1 MPDLQGQGQCDQ
13 KLKEISGSRS
23 YLFSGDKEEI
33 ATIPDRDDQIKN
45 NPDRVYSIDL
55 NSDLSSDL
63 TSKEKTLDHVR
74 VLEQE
79 EALART
85 GIFPEDLAKYQDFL
99 AKAGQMPGQML
110 HLDYRLITDTGQIH
124 YVRESLWTCER
135 EGKIR
140 GEAFITDISD
150 LMRANEDLR
159 FLNETIPCGF
169 LKYTCE
175 KQPRVTYVNRRML
188 EMMHIDPDDR
198 SLRKEVAPYMNDI
211 LLTVPMKERKR
222 FSSYL
227 NLVRRLNSPVAGEMT
242 LLAPDGS
249 RIRVYGWVTRIHLA
263 DGTEEFQSVCMDIT
277 AQYRR
282 KRKQEDIR
290 YLRALSDVYE
300 EIFKY
305 DLSEN
310 TVTCLHSGPG
320 SAFTSFENIAM
331 QTTDA
336 ADRWLRQTV
345 AEEDQDAV
353 RSFLLRESREKMLL
367 PGELPPQI
375 SFHGRSEGKAL
386 YKAIFIKFNETSNFL
401 CVRRSPDEETRAS
414 LVSQNERLRK
424 NMKGLIQNFTDGV
437 AAFEVMPNNYVRPL
451 YASENVAEFFGVSE
465 ERWMKLVEDG
475 IPLEDLAIYSE
486 ASLEDFEK
494 LLEDGEGEFT
504 YFDFNRGEDRRIKAI
519 CSQRDKD
526 GKKPRYI
533 MLYRMNEPGR
543 GFAGGR
549 GRAGEDAA
557 PLDRQSAN
565 DGTLAIDKGQ
575 DREVSEVFIRTF
587 GYFDVFVGGKPIA
600 FRNKKSKELL
610 ALLVDR
616 RGGFISSDEA
626 VSFLWEDEF
635 VTAVTLSRYRKVA
648 LRLKNLLEEYGIAD
662 IVESVDGKRRIVPE
676 RVSCDL
682 YEYLEGEQE
691 HKSLFTG
698 SYLSN
703 YSWGEATLAG
713 LLAQRSE
720 IGDIFV

>member
-13 KLKEISGSRS
+13 KMKEISGSRS

-33 ATIPDRDDQIKN
+33 VTIPDRVDLIKN
-45 NPDRVYSIDL
+45 NPDRVYPIDL
-55 NSDLSSDL
+55 NSDLTSDL
-63 TSKEKTLDHVR
+63 TSKEKTLDYVR

-99 AKAGQMPGQML
+99 ARAGQMPGQML

-282 KRKQEDIR
+282 K
-290 YLRALSDVYE
+290 
-300 EIFKY
+300 
-305 DLSEN
+305 SEN

-336 ADRWLRQTV
+336 ADRWLRQMV

-401 CVRRSPDEETRAS
+401 CVRRCPDEGTRAS

-424 NMKGLIQNFTDGV
+424 NMKGLIQNFTDGI

-494 LLEDGEGEFT
+494 LLADGEGEFT

-533 MLYRMNEPGR
+533 MVMPSSSWRKRGRRGR
-543 GFAGGR
+543 G
-549 GRAGEDAA
+549 
-557 PLDRQSAN
+557 P
-565 DGTLAIDKGQ
+565 
-575 DREVSEVFIRTF
+575 F
-587 GYFDVFVGGKPIA
+587 GPA
-600 FRNKKSKELL
+600 E
-610 ALLVDR
+610 
-616 RGGFISSDEA
+616 
-626 VSFLWEDEF
+626 
-635 VTAVTLSRYRKVA
+635 
-648 LRLKNLLEEYGIAD
+648 
-662 IVESVDGKRRIVPE
+662 
-676 RVSCDL
+676 C
-682 YEYLEGEQE
+682 Q
-691 HKSLFTG
+691 
-698 SYLSN
+698 
-703 YSWGEATLAG
+703 
-713 LLAQRSE
+713 
-720 IGDIFV
+720 